1 MRLINFRG
9 YFINPNNINYISYIS
24 DVYVVNFPKIWA
36 FTIYFMS
43 DKKLE
48 IYSYEEEEIKQIR
61 MDLFDLINTREIW

>member
-9 YFINPNNINYISYIS
+9 YFINPNNINYIS
-24 DVYVVNFPKIWA
+24 DVSVVNFPKIWA

-48 IYSYEEEEIKQIR
+48 IKQIR